1 MKAKTNK
8 GVARKNTGVAKRN
21 TGMAQGQHNDP
32 YYHIDNKHGDS
43 MLMTTLAVGAAGVL
57 GYFGWEYYKKK
68 KGTGSAYTPNS
79 SANYLPSADTGHKSK
94 SNSSDTT
101 KHTTKKKIFKPLP
114 AHDNSGSSY
123 SESDSTGHSNSSEGE
138 TSSDFPL
145 KKGSKGSKVQK
156 MQQALIS
163 KYGSSILPKYGADGD
178 FGSETAKA
186 LKKEGL
192 PAIINESAYNVI
204 VGGGS
209 GSTSG
214 NTATIAEGLHNAA
227 QSDNFNTALNLLKK
241 IDSKEGYEQVNT
253 AFEDYRLGGVR
264 QTLVNGMMNTFTND
278 DQKQKIRYE
287 FLRMGLQYD
296 GNKWSLSGFD
306 GLSVVTKIPTTVW
319 INATET
325 VKVPAKMVLGNQVG
339 KRLDFTLFENNG
351 KYFLVKTAA
360 VKHL

>member
-21 TGMAQGQHNDP
+21 TGVARGQRNDR
-32 YYHIDNKHGDS
+32 YYPIDKKQGDS

-68 KGTGSAYTPNS
+68 KTGSAYTPNS
-79 SANYLPSADTGHKSK
+79 SSSYLPSADTGFKSK
-94 SNSSDTT
+94 SGSSDTT
-101 KHTTKKKIFKPLP
+101 KHTTKKKIYKPLP
-114 AHDNSGSSY
+114 AQDNSGSSY
-123 SESDSTGHSNSSEGE
+123 SDGDSTAHSHSSEDE
-138 TSSDFPL
+138 TSGDFPL
-145 KKGSKGSKVQK
+145 KKGSKGSKVKK

-163 KYGSSILPKYGADGD
+163 KHGSSILPKYGADGD

-192 PAIINESAYNVI
+192 PATINESAYNVI
-204 VGGGS
+204 VGGGGGSSS
-209 GSTSG
+209 GG
-214 NTATIAEGLHNAA
+214 TAKIAEGLHSAA

-241 IDSKEGYEQVNT
+241 IDSKEDYEQVST

-278 DQKQKIRYE
+278 DEKQKIRYE

-319 INATET
+319 INATDT

>member
-1 MKAKTNK
+1 MKAKANK
-8 GVARKNTGVAKRN
+8 NVSRRSTGVAKSNTAVQRIPRN
-21 TGMAQGQHNDP
+21 ERHNP
-32 YYHIDNKHGDS
+32 IDNKQGDS

-68 KGTGSAYTPNS
+68 KATTS
-79 SANYLPSADTGHKSK
+79 SYLPSGDGGYNNNHP
-94 SNSSDTT
+94 DTT
-101 KHTTKKKIFKPLP
+101 HHNSKKKIHKSLP
-114 AHDNSGSSY
+114 AQDNSGGNY
-123 SESDSTGHSNSSEGE
+123 SDSDSTHSHSNEAEGRE
-138 TSSDFPL
+138 DFPL
-145 KKGSKGSKVQK
+145 KKGSKGSKVKK

-178 FGSETAKA
+178 FGSETVKA

-192 PAIINESAYNVI
+192 PAAINESAYNVI
-204 VGGGS
+204 VGSGGAS
-209 GSTSG
+209 
-214 NTATIAEGLHNAA
+214 TATIAQGLHNAA

-241 IDSKEGYEQVNT
+241 IDSKEGYEQVST

-264 QTLVNGMMNTFTND
+264 QTLVNGMINTFTKD

-306 GLSVVTKIPTTVW
+306 GLSVVTLIPTNVW
-319 INATET
+319 VNET
-325 VKVPAKMVLGNQVG
+325 QTIKVPAKMVLGNEVG
-339 KRLDFTLFENNG
+339 KRLDFTLFENDG

>member
-1 MKAKTNK
+1 MKAQTNK
-8 GVARKNTGVAKRN
+8 GVARSNTGVAKRN
-21 TGMAQGQHNDP
+21 TGVARGKQNAQ
-32 YYHIDNKHGDS
+32 YHLVDNKSSDG

-57 GYFGWEYYKKK
+57 GYFGWEYLKKK
-68 KGTGSAYTPNS
+68 KGGGYAQP
-79 SANYLPSADTGHKSK
+79 NYLPSTDTGYK
-94 SNSSDTT
+94 SNTHSSDTT
-101 KHTTKKKIFKPLP
+101 KKKTHKQSPP
-114 AHDNSGSSY
+114 PDDSESNDSHSESGSS
-123 SESDSTGHSNSSEGE
+123 SG
-138 TSSDFPL
+138 FPL
-145 KKGSKGSKVQK
+145 KSGSKGDKVQK
-156 MQQALIS
+156 MQQALIR

-192 PAIINESAYNVI
+192 PATISESAYNVI
-204 VGGGS
+204 LGS
-209 GSTSG
+209 DSSAGSS
-214 NTATIAEGLHNAA
+214 NTASIAEGLHTAA
-227 QSDNFNTALNLLKK
+227 KGDNFNSALALLKK
-241 IDSKEGYEQVNT
+241 INSKDDYEQVST

-264 QTLVNGMMNTFTND
+264 QTLVNGMMDTFTNE